1 MANKVVATFSSGAK
15 GSGKNS
21 VKCIRMVRSE
31 RTGSYAFK
39 EEIVPTEAAKTFF
52 EKK

>member
-1 MANKVVATFSSGAK
+1 MAKKVVATFSTGAK
-15 GSGKNS
+15 GSGKNN

-39 EEIVPTEAAKTFF
+39 EEIVPIEIVKDFF
-52 EKK
+52 DKK